1 MKAPQK
7 AFSMRWTTGLFMVL
21 LLRCPGL
28 VNQRLNIREN
38 RRGIRYSGQPAQG
51 DAAFPANAV
60 QGRHRRPDDPGPP
73 AGVTPTLDIG
83 ANGPGKAVGMAQDM
97 KDHRHGFAQVAGA
110 SVGVAGTWRVQRGTG
125 TGVCQAL
132 RTGSAS

>member
-1 MKAPQK
+1 
-7 AFSMRWTTGLFMVL
+7 MVL
-21 LLRCPGL
+21 LFRCPGL
-28 VNQRLNIREN
+28 VNQCLNIRED
-38 RRGIRYSGQPAQG
+38 RRGIGYPGQPAQRN
-51 DAAFPANAV
+51 AAFPANAV
-60 QGRHRRPDDPGPP
+60 QDCHRRPDDPGPP
-73 AGVTPTLDIG
+73 AGITPAMDIG
-83 ANGPGKAVGMAQDM
+83 ANGLSKTVGMAQDM

>member
-1 MKAPQK
+1 
-7 AFSMRWTTGLFMVL
+7 MRRATGLFMVL

-28 VNQRLNIREN
+28 VNQRLYISKYSGSIRCA
-38 RRGIRYSGQPAQG
+38 GQPAQRN
-51 DAAFPANAV
+51 AVFPADAV
-60 QGRHRRPDDPGPP
+60 LGCHRRPDDPGPP
-73 AGVTPTLDIG
+73 AGIAPAVDIG
-83 ANGPGKAVGMAQDM
+83 ANGFGEAVGMAQDM